1 MDTEKY
7 IGRLLDNR
15 YEILEV
21 IGTGGMAVVYKARC
35 HRLNRLV
42 AIKILKDDLSQDEE
56 FRRRFHAESQAV
68 AMLSHP
74 NIMSVYDTSATDE
87 ADYIVM
93 ELIDGITL
101 KQYMEKK
108 GTLNWKETL
117 HFAMQIAKALEHAHS
132 RGIVHRD
139 IKPHNVMVL
148 KNGSVKV
155 TDFGI
160 ARIMS
165 KSNTLTK
172 EALGSVH
179 YISPE
184 QAKGGRVDNRSDIY
198 SLGVVMYEMMTGRP
212 PYDGESP
219 VAVAIQH
226 INGGAQMP
234 SMLNPNI
241 PGGLEQIIMKAMAQE
256 PSGRYNTATALLYD
270 LEEFRKDPSM
280 LFDFNNTPIDDATM
294 LRGMGGAA
302 AAAAA
307 ANQAKTT
314 AERVAG
320 ARTGQPAHQN
330 PQRQTSVRQQ
340 DSGAA
345 MRRAEQDYAEQRR
358 QNEQRRQAR
367 QREELAERRNKTV
380 TYAVVTCS
388 AVAVIAIIIFLV
400 VLLNGGLF
408 SNDVA
413 TVRVPN
419 LIGQVYTELDHSHYE
434 DFDIKFADYEY
445 SEEYEAG
452 EIMDQTP
459 KSDEQVAVGTEIKVW
474 VSMGKEQADLPNIQD
489 LKNMTEQAAK
499 DYIEALNR
507 THEKAD
513 LVPIVRTEN
522 SEDVEEGKVTR
533 TEPAAGEPLTRGQ
546 TVTIYISTGPEQ
558 VLKGVPNVVGTE
570 VTSALKIMYENG
582 FENTTSMEEDST
594 EPEGQVL
601 RIEDAQ
607 GNKIQPN
614 TRLDVTTDLILYYS
628 SGEMYEKMPT
638 IDSSYNWADAQ
649 TLLENLGFKNVSAD
663 HEYSKEIPEGKVI
676 RTNIPAGTKIDV
688 TTSIVLVISK
698 GPEPTEPPTTQPT
711 EPPEVTKT
719 VVVQLPD
726 NRTEPCR
733 VTIML
738 GSGVTVLNDYEVQ
751 PNEISISVEMTGS
764 GVMTY
769 ELYIDGEYVRSEK
782 VDFSA

>member
-74 NIMSVYDTSATDE
+74 NIMSVYDTSVTDE

-108 GTLNWKETL
+108 GVLNWKETL

-234 SMLNPNI
+234 SVLNPNI
-241 PGGLEQIIMKAMAQE
+241 PGGLEQIIMKAMAQD
-256 PSGRYNTATALLYD
+256 PGDRYNTATELLYD

-280 LFDFNNTPIDDATM
+280 LFDFNNTPIDDATRI
-294 LRGMGGAA
+294 RGVGTAAATAA

-307 ANQAKTT
+307 ASNQGKTT
-314 AERVAG
+314 AERVAS
-320 ARTGQPAHQN
+320 ARTNPANRQSQP
-330 PQRQTSVRQQ
+330 RQTPPRQTESNVRRADLERSELRQQ
-340 DSGAA
+340 SA
-345 MRRAEQDYAEQRR
+345 RAQSR
-358 QNEQRRQAR
+358 Q
-367 QREELAERRNKTV
+367 QREEMEEQRNRTI
-380 TYAVVTCS
+380 TIAVVTCS
-388 AVAVIAIIIFLV
+388 AIAVISIIIFLI
-400 VLLNGGLF
+400 VLFNGGVF
-408 SNDVA
+408 SGDMS

-419 LIGQVYTELDHSHYE
+419 LIGQVYRELDESRYS
-434 DFDIKFADYEY
+434 DLQITLQDYEY
-445 SEEYEAG
+445 SDDYESG

-459 KSDEQVAVGTEIKVW
+459 KSGEQVAEGTEIKVW
-474 VSMGKEQADLPNIQD
+474 VSMGKEEADLPTMID
-489 LKNMTEQAAK
+489 LKNVTKEAAEN
-499 DYIEALNR
+499 YLTAL
-507 THEKAD
+507 D
-513 LVPIVRTEN
+513 LLSLVREES
-522 SEDVEEGKVTR
+522 SEDVEAGKIIR
-533 TEPAAGEPLTRGQ
+533 TEPAAGEQLTRGQ
-546 TVTIYISTGPEQ
+546 TVIIYVSLGPER
-558 VLKGVPNVVGTE
+558 VTEKIPDTVIGMDKDRAVSMLDKYGFKNVRTE
-570 VTSALKIMYENG
+570 PK
-582 FENTTSMEEDST
+582 DST
-594 EPEGQVL
+594 EPKNQVL
-601 RIEDAQ
+601 SLNVETGVDI
-607 GNKIQPN
+607 
-614 TRLDVTTDLILYYS
+614 DVTTEIILYYS
-628 SGEMYEKMPT
+628 SGEMYAQMPSIT
-638 IDSSYNWADAQ
+638 SANTVDEAKK
-649 TLLENLGFKNVSAD
+649 LLDDLGFKNVD
-663 HEYSKEIPEGKVI
+663 TLEEYNKEIPEGKVI
-676 RTNIPAGTKIDV
+676 KTNIPAGTKIDV
-688 TTSIVLVISK
+688 TTTIVLTISK
-698 GPEPTEPPTTQPT
+698 GPEPTEPPTTQPP
-711 EPPEVTKT
+711 EPTQVPEVTKT
-719 VVVQLPD
+719 VKVALPMD
-726 NRTEPCR
+726 KTEPYKL
-733 VTIML
+733 TIML
-738 GSGVTVLNDYEVQ
+738 SSGVTVLDNYEIQ
-751 PNEISISVEMTGS
+751 PGTESISVNMTGS
-764 GVMTY
+764 GVMDY
-769 ELYIDGEYVRSEK
+769 EIYIDGEYLRSEK